1 MMDKE
6 LTARLAKALAV
17 TCVRNTSLADLHAGI
32 SLSSKVG
39 DHSDVTV
46 VTPYGEIPWAMVSR
60 INDDE
65 MKPLMKEVV
74 NKVFTVLMHWD
85 DEEFMSALLHWGGRQ
100 TARWDEPERLA
111 GFILPE

>member
-6 LTARLAKALAV
+6 VAARLAKALAV
-17 TCVRNTSLADLHAGI
+17 TCVRNTFLEDLHAGI
-32 SLSSKVG
+32 SPSSRAG

-46 VTPYGEIPWAMVSR
+46 VTPYGEIPWSKVSR
-60 INDDE
+60 ISDDE
-65 MKPLMKEVV
+65 MEPLMKEVV

-85 DEEFMSALLHWGGRQ
+85 DEEFMSALLHWGERQ
-100 TARWDEPERLA
+100 TVRWDEPEMLA